1 MPTFLGVCVLLHT
14 LYFMPFNPLTVKVKM
29 DIIKV
34 SKTDGASVI
43 EKVRAITNANE
54 ETRLDEQNQTLY

>member
-1 MPTFLGVCVLLHT
+1 MFLHT
-14 LYFMPFNPLTVKVKM
+14 PVFIPFRLLTLKVKV
-29 DIIKV
+29 DIIEV